1 MLATLAFATIAAA
14 APGVTSA
21 SRSAMRNDQTAQAAA
36 KRGRPLKGTIA
47 LTAFTSTDPTTSTMS
62 LYLLHLATRR
72 LTPIRNSQGYSAY
85 AWSPDGSRLLVSKCN
100 AYGVCAGLYSMRAD
114 GSSTVVLTT
123 SGNTDGSDARWSPDG
138 SRVAFEDSLGQLW
151 VVNADGSGLRLLTQ
165 QLQHRSDIAGE
176 FSWAPNGKRIV
187 FAGSNSNSGLVGLWT
202 VTTQGIPT
210 LQEILPFAKIY
221 KFPRELQP
229 TWSPDGSRIAFSAA
243 AFGSQLPDKI
253 AVMRADGTDV
263 RVLHQGQDPV
273 WSPNGRRIAGR
284 IPVGGY
290 CCIGSLLTM
299 RADGTHAR
307 SWLSG
312 GETFSPNG
320 SKLAYAEF
328 FYSKQPKSG
337 HSLYV
342 ANADGTHRVRVLHAP
357 NLFLGG
363 PGGPLWRGGTAGG

>member
-21 SRSAMRNDQTAQAAA
+21 SRSAMRNDQTAHAAA
-36 KRGRPLKGTIA
+36 KRGRPLRGTIE
-47 LTAFTSTDPTTSTMS
+47 LTAFTSTDPTKSTMS

-72 LTPIRNSQGYSAY
+72 LTPIANSQGYSAY

-100 AYGVCAGLYSMRAD
+100 AYDVCAGLYSMRAD

-123 SGNTDGSDARWSPDG
+123 SGNTDGSDARWSPNG
-138 SRVAFEDSLGQLW
+138 SRVAFEDSSGQLW
-151 VVNADGSGLRLLTQ
+151 VVNADGTDLRLLTQ
-165 QLQHRSDIAGE
+165 DLQPRSDPAGE

-187 FAGSNSNSGLVGLWT
+187 FARTGGTLFT

-210 LQEILPFAKIY
+210 LQEILPFAEIH
-221 KFPRELQP
+221 KFPVALQP
-229 TWSPDGSRIAFSAA
+229 TWSPDGSRIAFSVQR
-243 AFGSQLPDKI
+243 FGFHVVPDSI
-253 AVMRADGTDV
+253 AVMRLYNFQV
-263 RVLHQGQDPV
+263 KVLHHGHDPV

-284 IPVGGY
+284 TSGPD
-290 CCIGSLLTM
+290 GSYLLTM
-299 RADGTHAR
+299 RADGTHVR

-328 FYSKQPKSG
+328 FYPKQYNSG

-342 ANADGTHRVRVLHAP
+342 VNADGTHRVRVLHVP